1 MEVKRN
7 LATDKLR
14 RVIAVLAVVV
24 LFVADVVVTQVVFTS
39 KVPGANDFF
48 SRWMGARSF
57 FVLGLDPYSDEAT
70 MLAQLGMYGRP
81 AVGDEDPAPYLF
93 PFYSVFTLWPLV
105 NLPYA
110 WVQAIWMCLL
120 EFVIIGIGLMSTS
133 LARWRLTPLRF
144 ALLVLFVLFFYSG
157 ARAILLGQYA
167 VIVSALVIGS
177 FLAMRGGHDVLAGV
191 MLAWSTMKP
200 QMVFL
205 IIPYVMLWALA
216 RRRWRLMISAAVS
229 MAILTGVSFIL
240 VPTWLNS
247 FLSQL
252 SYYTTF
258 TFIGSPV
265 WVIMQYFLGLG
276 DAGEWVVS
284 GLIGLALIVV
294 WLRTLRDDR
303 WSTFLWVSALT
314 LIVTNLIALRTA
326 TTNYVMLLLPLW
338 LAARAVADR
347 WPRHAR
353 WFVPLGALIWLIG
366 MWALFLITVV
376 GKEEHPLVYLPL
388 PFALAAAFV
397 FWRKQMLERA
407 DA

>member
-1 MEVKRN
+1 M
-7 LATDKLR
+7 LA
-14 RVIAVLAVVV
+14 IAA
-24 LFVADVVVTQVVFTS
+24 LFVADVVVTQAIFTS
-39 KVPGANDFF
+39 KVPGANDYF

-70 MLAQLGMYGRP
+70 RLTQMGMYGRL
-81 AVGDEDPAPYLF
+81 AVGAEDPAPYLF
-93 PFYSVFTLWPLV
+93 PFYAVFISWPLV

-120 EFVIIGIGLMSTS
+120 EFTIIAAALMSTA
-133 LARWRLTPLRF
+133 LMRWRMTPLRF
-144 ALLVLFVLFFYSG
+144 ALMLLFALFFYNST
-157 ARAILLGQYA
+157 RAILLGQHA
-167 VIVSALVIGS
+167 IIVAALVIGS
-177 FLAMRGGHDVLAGV
+177 FLAIRNRRDTLAGV
-191 MLAWSTMKP
+191 MLAWSTVKP

-216 RRRWRLMISAAVS
+216 RRRWRLIISAAVS
-229 MAILTGVSFIL
+229 MAILTGISFIL

-252 SYYTTF
+252 GYYTTF

-265 WVIMQYFLGLG
+265 WVIMQYYLGLG
-276 DAGEWVVS
+276 DAGEWIVS
-284 GLIGLALIVV
+284 GAIGLALLVV
-294 WLRTLRDDR
+294 WARTLRDDR
-303 WSTFLWVSALT
+303 WSTFLWVSGLT

-326 TTNYVMLLLPLW
+326 TTNYVILFIGLW
-338 LAARAVADR
+338 MAARVVADR
-347 WPRHAR
+347 WPERAR
-353 WFVPLGALIWLIG
+353 WIVPLGALSWVVG
-366 MWALFLITVV
+366 SWVLFLSTLV

-397 FWRKQMLERA
+397 LWRKEMMGRV